1 MSYITIH
8 VYDGDSEEYRDGE
21 HETATIGTRID
32 GEERCFTDGEELDA
46 VQDIIGLLAEG
57 KHFDVRQWRN

>member
-21 HETATIGTRID
+21 HEAATVGNRID
-32 GEERCFTDGEELDA
+32 GEERSFTDGEELDA
-46 VQDIIGLLAEG
+46 AQEIIGLLNGG

>member
-8 VYDGDSEEYRDGE
+8 VYDGDSEVFDDND
-21 HETATIGTRID
+21 ETGTVGNRID
-32 GEERCFTDGEELDA
+32 GEERAFTDGEELDA
-46 VQDIIGLLAEG
+46 AREIIGLLAEG

>member
-8 VYDGDSEEYRDGE
+8 VYDGDSEAYSDDDEAG
-21 HETATIGTRID
+21 TIGAREED
-32 GEERCFTDGEELDA
+32 EERSFGDGEELDA
-46 VQDIIGLLAEG
+46 ARELIGLLDEG

>member
-21 HETATIGTRID
+21 HESATVGARID
-32 GEERCFTDGEELDA
+32 GEERAFTDGEELDA
-46 VQDIIGLLAEG
+46 AREIIGLLNEG

>member
-1 MSYITIH
+1 MSGITVH
-8 VYDGDSEEYRDGE
+8 VYDGDAEQYLDED
-21 HETATIGTRID
+21 ETGTIGARID
-32 GEERCFTDGEELDA
+32 GEERYFTDGEELEA

>member
-8 VYDGDSEEYRDGE
+8 VYDGDSEAYSDDD
-21 HETATIGTRID
+21 ETGTIGAREED
-32 GEERCFTDGEELDA
+32 EERSFGDGEELDA
-46 VQDIIGLLAEG
+46 ARELIGLLDEG

>member
-1 MSYITIH
+1 MSYITVH
-8 VYDGDSEEYRDGE
+8 VYDGDAEQYSDED
-21 HETATIGTRID
+21 ETGTVGTRIG

-46 VQDIIGLLAEG
+46 VQDIIGLLNDG

>member
-8 VYDGDSEEYRDGE
+8 VYDGDSEAYSDEDESG
-21 HETATIGTRID
+21 TIGARIE

-46 VQDIIGLLAEG
+46 VQDLIVLLAEG

>member
-8 VYDGDSEEYRDGE
+8 VYDGDSEEYRDGD
-21 HETATIGTRID
+21 ETGTIGARD
-32 GEERCFTDGEELDA
+32 EGDERTFGDGEELDA
-46 VQDIIGLLAEG
+46 AQDIIALLAEG

>member
-1 MSYITIH
+1 MS
-8 VYDGDSEEYRDGE
+8 SRPPGE
-21 HETATIGTRID
+21 TVGVRID
-32 GEERCFTDGEELDA
+32 GEERCFTDGEELEA